1 MNSAQ
6 SKSSSPGV
14 PQVED
19 KYFYNEEHGLP
30 AIMELFD
37 GHIGKNVL
45 EIGSGTG
52 AIAEYLYRGGRSV
65 VSVEPEAVL
74 AKRVRERFSHNE
86 SVTVIE
92 KDSVQAYKELKE
104 QERKF
109 DTVIYVS
116 VLEHIADD
124 LREFKLAKDVLTPG
138 GKILIFVPALPF
150 LYSPIDANT
159 GHIRRY
165 TKKRFEQLIQDAEL
179 EITLLKY
186 FETVGIL
193 PYLIVYKILRRQT
206 ITDSSTG
213 LYNNVILPLSLFFYR
228 LTRDR
233 LVGKNLVLIAGK
245 AK

>member
-1 MNSAQ
+1 MNFAQ

-74 AKRVRERFSHNE
+74 AKKIRERFSRNE

-165 TKKRFEQLIQDAEL
+165 TKKRFKQLIQDAEL

-213 LYNNVILPLSLFFYR
+213 LYNNVILPLSLFTYR
-228 LTRDR
+228 LTRGR